1 MGVNEKKCKWNSR
14 SPKSLSNQGN
24 AQCTSGFPLPCEQTL
39 IAGRIVKVP
48 KHNEIYHN
56 GHSRF

>member
-1 MGVNEKKCKWNSR
+1 MKKKCKWNSL

-39 IAGRIVKVP
+39 LAGRIVKVP